1 MIPKI
6 ISWSLKNRYI
16 VLLLA
21 AGLFTWGI
29 LNIKKNPIDAIPDLS
44 ENQVIVFTEWM
55 GRGPQIMEDQIT
67 YPLVSNLQGIPKVK
81 NIRATSMFGMSF
93 VYVIFEDDVDVYW
106 ARTRVLERLNYAQRL
121 LPNGVTP
128 TLGPDGTGVG
138 HVFWY
143 TLDTKNLDLGE
154 QRALQ
159 DWYVKLA
166 LQTVPGVAEVA
177 SFGGFEKQYQLVVDP
192 VKLQFYNI
200 SLMDVMTKVK
210 ASNNDVGG
218 RKFEMS
224 DMAYII
230 RGLGYIKNK
239 DDIESIAVGNYNGI
253 PVRVKDIGTVQ
264 MGGDLRLGIF
274 DENGEGE
281 VVGGIVVMRYGENAD
296 KVIAAVKEKMKDVQ
310 KGLPEGVTFK
320 TAYDRS
326 ELIEAAIGNIKVK
339 LIEEMTVVALIVII
353 FLFHWR
359 SALSIIIQIPIT
371 IAVSFIL
378 LNMFGISSNIMSLT
392 GIALA
397 IGVIVDNGIIM
408 SENAYRHL
416 SDWQNQHNPKA

>member
-1 MIPKI
+1 
-6 ISWSLKNRYI
+6 
-16 VLLLA
+16 
-21 AGLFTWGI
+21 
-29 LNIKKNPIDAIPDLS
+29 
-44 ENQVIVFTEWM
+44 
-55 GRGPQIMEDQIT
+55 
-67 YPLVSNLQGIPKVK
+67 
-81 NIRATSMFGMSF
+81 MFGMSF
-93 VYVIFEDDVDVYW
+93 VYLIFEDNVDIYW

-121 LPNGVTP
+121 LPQGVTP
-128 TLGPDGTGVG
+128 SLGPDGTGVG

-143 TLDTKNLDLGE
+143 TLDAKQMDLGE

-177 SFGGFEKQYQLVVDP
+177 SFGGFEKQYQLVIDP

-200 SLMDVMTKVK
+200 SMMNVMNSVK
-210 ASNNDVGG
+210 ANNNDVGG

-239 DDIESIAVGNYNGI
+239 EDLENISVSNYNGI

-281 VVGGIVVMRYGENAD
+281 VVGGIVVMRYNQNAN
-296 KVIAAVKEKMKDVQ
+296 KVIELVKKKMADVQ
-310 KGLPEGVTFK
+310 RGLPEGVTFK
-320 TAYDRS
+320 IAYDRT
-326 ELIEAAIGNIKVK
+326 ELIKASIKNIKTK
-339 LIEEMTVVALIVII
+339 LIEEMIIVSLVVLL
-353 FLFHWR
+353 FLMHWR

-371 IAVSFIL
+371 IAASFIL
-378 LNMFGISSNIMSLT
+378 LNAFGISSNIMSLT

-416 SDWQNQHNPKA
+416 SEWQNKPSSET

>member
-1 MIPKI
+1 MVKRLIEL
-6 ISWSLKNRYI
+6 SLRHRYI

-21 AGLFTWGI
+21 AGLFIWGFFAVRQ
-29 LNIKKNPIDAIPDLS
+29 NPIDAIPDLS

-55 GRGPQIMEDQIT
+55 GRSPQTIEDQVT

-81 NIRATSMFGMSF
+81 NIRGTSMFGMSF
-93 VYVIFEDDVDVYW
+93 VYIIFDDDADVYW
-106 ARTRVLERLNYAQRL
+106 ARTRVLERLSYAQRL
-121 LPNGVTP
+121 LPAGISP

-143 TLDTKNLDLGE
+143 TLDAKQMDLGE

-177 SFGGFEKQYQLVVDP
+177 SFGGFEKQYQLVIDP
-192 VKLQFYNI
+192 VKLQYYHI
-200 SLMDVMTKVK
+200 SMTDIMDKVK
-210 ASNNDVGG
+210 ANNNDVGG
-218 RKFEMS
+218 RKFEMG

-230 RGLGYIKNK
+230 RGLGYVKNK
-239 DDIESIAVGNYNGI
+239 EDLESIAVGNNNGI
-253 PVRVKDIGTVQ
+253 PVRVKDIGSVQ

-281 VVGGIVVMRYGENAD
+281 VVGGIVVMRYGENAS
-296 KVIAAVKEKMKDVQ
+296 KVIENVKRKMADVQ
-310 KGLPEGVTFK
+310 KGLPEGVKFK
-320 TAYDRS
+320 VAYDRS
-326 ELIEAAIGNIKVK
+326 ELIKASVSNIKSK
-339 LIEEMTVVALIVII
+339 LIEEMIVVSLIVLL

-371 IAVSFIL
+371 IALSFIL
-378 LNMFGISSNIMSLT
+378 LNAFGLSSNIMSLT

-408 SENAYRHL
+408 SENAYRNL
-416 SDWQNQHNPKA
+416 SERQNNPPV